1 MTVAAQPPEH
11 NSLTPS
17 PGLVFVIG
25 AGPAGL
31 TAAYELTERRARV
44 LVVEQHDI
52 VGGLAQTVRYKG
64 FRFDIGGHR
73 FFTKVKAVNE
83 LWQAMLGQDFLTRP
97 RLSRI
102 YCRGR
107 FFHYPLKA
115 FNAVTNLGVFTSA
128 RVVCSYVW
136 AKLVPIRPEVSFED
150 WVSNRFGRRLYNL
163 FFKSYTEKVWGIP
176 CSHIGAQWAAQRIK
190 GLSLRTAITHMLFG
204 GSRSIKSLIDQFE
217 YPRLGPGMMW
227 EAFQSHVEAAGG
239 RVETKTEVVE
249 LVHDGSRVERVTTRS
264 NGLLT
269 SRPVGHVISTMAIRD
284 LVEALRPAPPPD
296 VVAAAQ
302 RLKYRDFV
310 TVALIIRQKEVFP
323 DNWIYIH
330 DPSVRVGRIQNFK
343 NWSED
348 MVPDPS
354 LTGLGLEYFCSEGDD
369 LWESPDEKL
378 VELAKRELT
387 QIGLAQADRVVD
399 GHVVRVRK
407 AYPVYDEGYMS
418 ALAIVRSYLERLRN
432 LQLVGRN
439 GMHKYNNQDHSMV
452 TAMLAV
458 RNLFGERFNVW
469 AVNAEAEYHEQ
480 ISDAKDVDEL
490 MRQAGTLST
499 TQPFVPTPLP
509 SGPSPAAARQ
519 AD

>member
-1 MTVAAQPPEH
+1 MTVAAPEQ
-11 NSLTPS
+11 PS
-17 PGLVFVIG
+17 PTSAIGPVFVIG

-31 TAAYELTERRARV
+31 TAAYELTERRAPV
-44 LVVEQHDI
+44 VVVEQSGT

-73 FFTKVKAVNE
+73 FFTKVRAVSD
-83 LWQAMLGQDFLTRP
+83 LWREMLGSDFLTRP

-107 FFHYPLKA
+107 FFHYPLRPL
-115 FNAVTNLGVFTSA
+115 NAVTNLGVLTSA
-128 RVVCSYVW
+128 SVVCSYVW
-136 AKLVPIRPEVSFED
+136 SKLFPIRPEVSFED

-176 CSHIGAQWAAQRIK
+176 CSRIGAQWAAQRIK

-204 GSRSIKSLIDQFE
+204 GGRSIKSLIEQFE

-227 EAFQSHVEAAGG
+227 EKFRARVEAAGG
-239 RVETKTEVVE
+239 RVETDTEVVE
-249 LVHDGSRVERVTTRS
+249 LLHDGTEVRRVTTRRD
-264 NGLLT
+264 GQLT
-269 SRPVGHVISTMAIRD
+269 SRPVGHVISTMPVRD
-284 LVEALRPAPPPD
+284 LIGALRPAPPSD
-296 VVAAAQ
+296 VIAAAQ

-310 TVALIIRQKEVFP
+310 TVALILRETEVFP
-323 DNWIYIH
+323 DNWIYVH
-330 DPSVRVGRIQNFK
+330 DPAVRVGRIQNFK
-343 NWSED
+343 NWSPD
-348 MVPDPS
+348 MVPDPA

-369 LWESPDEKL
+369 LWESSDETFVKL
-378 VELAKRELT
+378 ATRELA
-387 QIGLAQADRVVD
+387 QIGLAQADCVID
-399 GHVVRVRK
+399 GHVVRMRK
-407 AYPVYDEGYMS
+407 AYPVYDEGYAS
-418 ALAIVRSYLERLRN
+418 ALAVVRSYLERLTN

-458 RNLFGERFNVW
+458 RNLFGERYNVW

-480 ISDAKDVDEL
+480 FSDPRNVDEL
-490 MRQAGTLST
+490 MRQAGNLAA
-499 TQPFVPTPLP
+499 TQPFVPPPLP
-509 SGPSPAAARQ
+509 TGAAPAAARQ